1 MISFERVSRLFLLV
15 LTAFVLSSCD
25 DFISRSPK
33 SSIPVDGFFES
44 KADAEAAVNSTYDAL
59 GTFWLTYPRGMY
71 LMAELPT
78 DNAEKGQGV
87 NNPSIVSI
95 GNYTHGPVNDRIEL
109 LWENFY
115 SAINRA
121 NLVLDKVPQME
132 MSDQQVKQRLL
143 GEARFTRALSYF
155 NLVRF
160 FGGVPLHTE
169 HTQSLENVNKPRAP
183 VDSVY
188 NLIINDLKSAESDL
202 LPPSSTDPGR
212 ASTTAATSLLA
223 KVYLTRE
230 DWSLAAEEAK
240 QVIDSG
246 HHRLLENFRDIFRP
260 ETEVNDE
267 TIFAIRHKSG
277 SGGRS
282 YEQRLIL
289 PRGTVPGVTGWG
301 ADVPRPEFHDTF
313 ADDDSRK
320 SATFFTELASPAT
333 GEVVSFRPH
342 WFKFVDMGHLQSP
355 ADADTDYPVLRYAD
369 VLLMYAEAANEANGG
384 PTAQAYDA
392 INRVRE
398 RAYGSGHDLPSGL
411 SQGEFRETVWQE
423 RRFELAGESERW
435 FDLKRTDRLIE
446 VNQQLGHNAQEFHR
460 RYPIPQP
467 EMTANPEITENN
479 QGYN

>member
-1 MISFERVSRLFLLV
+1 MISSKGIKLFLLLL
-15 LTAFVLSSCD
+15 LTAFVFTSCD
-25 DFISRSPK
+25 DFVSRSPE
-33 SSIPVDGFFES
+33 SAIPVDGFFES
-44 KADAEAAVNSTYDAL
+44 RADAEAAVNSTYGAL

-78 DNAEKGQGV
+78 DNAVKGQGV

-115 SAINRA
+115 TAINRA

-132 MSDQQVKQRLL
+132 MSDQRAKRRIL

-169 HTQSLENVNKPRAP
+169 HTQSLDDVNKPRAS

-202 LPPSSTDPGR
+202 LPPPSTEPGR

-230 DWSLAAEEAK
+230 NWDLAAEEAK

-246 HHRLLENFRDIFRP
+246 HHRLMENLRDVFRP
-260 ETEVNDE
+260 ATEVNDE

-277 SGGRS
+277 SGGTS

-301 ADVPRPEFHDTF
+301 ADVPRSEFYDKF

-320 SATFFTELASPAT
+320 NATFFTELESPTT

-342 WFKFVDMGHLQSP
+342 WFKFVDMGNLQNP
-355 ADADTDYPVLRYAD
+355 ADADTDFPVLRYAD
-369 VLLMYAEAANEANGG
+369 VLLTYAEAANEVNGG
-384 PTAQAYDA
+384 PTSEAYNA
-392 INRVRE
+392 VNRVRE
-398 RAYGSGHDLPSGL
+398 RAYGSGNDLSSGL
-411 SQGEFRETVWQE
+411 SQREFREAVWQE
-423 RRFELAGESERW
+423 RRFELAGEAERW

-446 VNQQLGHNAQEFHR
+446 VNQRLGHNAQEFHR

-479 QGYN
+479 PGY